1 MIGPTTYGFGEHTAL
16 LISDI
21 ARRRADEP
29 RDAMLFHK
37 LGHIDA
43 DHRIVIVEQ
52 ERSER
57 LRQFS
62 LADARWPKEQ
72 E

>member
-1 MIGPTTYGFGEHTAL
+1 
-16 LISDI
+16 
-21 ARRRADEP
+21 
-29 RDAMLFHK
+29 MLFHK
-37 LGHIDA
+37 FGHIDA

>member
-1 MIGPTTYGFGEHTAL
+1 
-16 LISDI
+16 
-21 ARRRADEP
+21 
-29 RDAMLFHK
+29 MLFHK
-37 LGHIDA
+37 FGHIDA

-52 ERSER
+52 ERGER
-57 LRQFS
+57 FCQLG